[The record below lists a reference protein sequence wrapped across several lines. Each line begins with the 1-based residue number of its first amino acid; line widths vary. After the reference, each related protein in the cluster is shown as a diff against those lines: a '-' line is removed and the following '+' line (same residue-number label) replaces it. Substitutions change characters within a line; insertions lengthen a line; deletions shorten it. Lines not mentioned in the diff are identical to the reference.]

1 MTNVTSVTVPKLA
14 KTPRQWSPGEAR
26 VLRSLRTAERI
37 QRFLDDELAYD
48 LEPDGPR
55 CRSVR
60 VVLRE
65 RVGHCMQGALVAAA
79 ALEFHAFDV
88 ALIDLEAVRD
98 DDHVLAAYR
107 VNGLWGAVAKS
118 NYSGLR
124 SREPV
129 YRTTRELVMSYFEH
143 YYNLRGEKSLR
154 GYSRPVR
161 MSRFGDG
168 WKFDEEDPWYV
179 PEHLCSIPHAPVFP
193 IRQQCLIAK
202 MDRRLYEAGRYG
214 MRKA

>member
-1 MTNVTSVTVPKLA
+1 
-14 KTPRQWSPGEAR
+14 
-26 VLRSLRTAERI
+26 
-37 QRFLDDELAYD
+37 
-48 LEPDGPR
+48 
-55 CRSVR
+55 
-60 VVLRE
+60 
-65 RVGHCMQGALVAAA
+65 MQGAMVAAA
-79 ALEFHAFDV
+79 ALEFHGYEV
-88 ALIDLEAVRD
+88 ALIDLEAARD

-161 MSRFGDG
+161 MSRFGGG

-179 PEHLCSIPHAPVFP
+179 PEHLCSIPHLPIFP
-193 IRQQCLIAK
+193 IRQQRLIAK
-202 MDRRLYEAGRYG
+202 MDRRLYEAGKHG
-214 MRKA
+214 MRKS